1 MEKERS
7 RNRVIGSKMYRTEM
21 DLKLKERI
29 AKRECIKVPI
39 LTASGKRSSIIYDLF
54 QLFCLSISFFVYNRI
69 VKIK

>member
-1 MEKERS
+1 
-7 RNRVIGSKMYRTEM
+7 M